1 MACTE
6 KVTGCGRIADHALA
20 PDDTAGEVCADR
32 VNRPWRRP
40 SSALLGCRNAA
51 LALIAPTWGP
61 EDLRSRLGVSGGG
74 QYDARQIARRHGPV
88 PTRTAPCRRPPE
100 CVAMISAW
108 RRGHDTNRRKR
119 MTVGRA
125 AAVAMAVT
133 AAYQGLPSDAVAQP
147 AKTQKIQPFR
157 LALRRRDGR
166 RAAVRACPFGCGDLA
181 ASQGQP
187 RRRRRYKDASLTR
200 PALCGCEGLAAA
212 PLRPNAPLRDT
223 FRPFRRNSHASRRAP
238 ETAVRLRAAIT

>member
-74 QYDARQIARRHGPV
+74 
-88 PTRTAPCRRPPE
+88 
-100 CVAMISAW
+100 
-108 RRGHDTNRRKR
+108 
-119 MTVGRA
+119 
-125 AAVAMAVT
+125 
-133 AAYQGLPSDAVAQP
+133 
-147 AKTQKIQPFR
+147 
-157 LALRRRDGR
+157 
-166 RAAVRACPFGCGDLA
+166 AVRCTPD
-181 ASQGQP
+181 
-187 RRRRRYKDASLTR
+187 R
-200 PALCGCEGLAAA
+200 PAARTCSDEDGPMPSAA
-212 PLRPNAPLRDT
+212 
-223 FRPFRRNSHASRRAP
+223 
-238 ETAVRLRAAIT
+238 

>member
-74 QYDARQIARRHGPV
+74 STMHARSPGGTDLFRRG
-88 PTRTAPCRRPPE
+88 RPHA
-100 CVAMISAW
+100 VGRLNAW
-108 RRGHDTNRRKR
+108 R
-119 MTVGRA
+119 
-125 AAVAMAVT
+125 
-133 AAYQGLPSDAVAQP
+133 
-147 AKTQKIQPFR
+147 
-157 LALRRRDGR
+157 
-166 RAAVRACPFGCGDLA
+166 
-181 ASQGQP
+181 
-187 RRRRRYKDASLTR
+187 
-200 PALCGCEGLAAA
+200 
-212 PLRPNAPLRDT
+212 
-223 FRPFRRNSHASRRAP
+223 
-238 ETAVRLRAAIT
+238 